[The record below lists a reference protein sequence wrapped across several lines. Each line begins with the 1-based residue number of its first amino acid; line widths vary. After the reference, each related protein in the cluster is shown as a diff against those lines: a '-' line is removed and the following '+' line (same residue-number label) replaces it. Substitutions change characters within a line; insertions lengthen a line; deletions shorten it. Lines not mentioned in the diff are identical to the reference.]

1 MQVRRVRP
9 AGGGGTGSGGGIS
22 LGGTAAAGGWCD
34 LRFFLVCG
42 FDFGGVSDSADAACL
57 KSVPFIAAGDSV
69 RCESLPLPPPPPQC
83 APGFGEN
90 IAEAVMDMGGAGD
103 PKDRFRSRGESSG
116 GAVPLGLGEK
126 MADAV
131 IATGEVASPAAEN
144 GRNIF
149 AAEPAFALGEGTHTS
164 ASRVFGAGERVG
176 DNGGRR
182 QLLPTMKPGRER

>member
-22 LGGTAAAGGWCD
+22 LGGTAAVGGWCD
-34 LRFFLVCG
+34 LRFFLECG

-57 KSVPFIAAGDSV
+57 RSVPLIAAGDSV
-69 RCESLPLPPPPPQC
+69 RCESLPPPPLPPPPPRC
-83 APGFGEN
+83 DPGFGEN

-103 PKDRFRSRGESSG
+103 PKDRLRSRGESSG

-149 AAEPAFALGEGTHTS
+149 AAEPALEDRTHTHMHTH
-164 ASRVFGAGERVG
+164 
-176 DNGGRR
+176 GR
-182 QLLPTMKPGRER
+182 G